1 MKRFNFEDGI
11 LELDSLL
18 LCNINPVGGGTPQVP
33 TVPVEGDDN
42 VDPTKAKQPKGGEV
56 PKAEPKEPADPGK
69 TQLSE
74 PKKPITP
81 KTTKDTIDAMAAAQE
96 KTIVTITELLQAII
110 KMNRDRKDMEVKMMW
125 AECQNV
131 VNNMHTQ
138 AENMRKDALKSLII
152 GICCSALSGIGGAI
166 SIGGGIK
173 GLKGINNAV
182 SAFNASTAA
191 DAVKVAQLDA
201 SIKATEQ
208 AGKIWSGAAQIA
220 QGVGQLGTAI
230 DNYTTKKME
239 AGNKDIDAQ
248 TEVLRTAMEEI
259 KKCMDDARNAITS
272 CQSNISELLQT
283 NRQTLNKVMG

>member
-18 LCNINPVGGGTPQVP
+18 LCNINPVGSGTPQVP

-42 VDPTKAKQPKGGEV
+42 VDPTKAKQPQGGDV
-56 PKAEPKEPADPGK
+56 PKADPKEPADPGK

-81 KTTKDTIDAMAAAQE
+81 KTTKETTDAMAAAQE
-96 KTIVTITELLQAII
+96 KTVVTITELLQAII

-125 AECQNV
+125 SECQNV

-152 GICCSALSGIGGAI
+152 GICCSVVSVSAGAI
-166 SIGGGIK
+166 SVVGASRA
-173 GLKGINNAV
+173 LKGIDNAV
-182 SAFNASTAA
+182 GQFNASTAA
-191 DAVKVAQLDA
+191 DKVKVAQLDA
-201 SIKATEQ
+201 GIKAAEN
-208 AGKIWSGAAQIA
+208 ANKWWGGVAQIA

-230 DNYTTKKME
+230 DNFTTKRME